1 MQIDLWTL
9 ALQTLNAV
17 VLLWILSRFLFKPV
31 AAMMKARKEAADRLL
46 ADAEAARSAA
56 EAAKADAESA
66 AARLA
71 DESNATIAK
80 AEAEAEAARQEI
92 ISRGTAE
99 ANALKA
105 AAETEIA
112 ALRKSREAGLRR
124 EVAELAVEA
133 TARLLSRLPVPVSDA
148 DFIDSLGEGV
158 GRLPEATRKSIGADA
173 SRVLIR
179 AASGLS
185 TDQQAH
191 LRDVLERSIG
201 RSINPEILGDPSL
214 LAGLELETDHA
225 VVRNNFRA
233 DLDRIVQE
241 MASHV

>member
-9 ALQTLNAV
+9 ALQTLNAA

-31 AAMMKARKEAADRLL
+31 AAMMRARKDATDRLL
-46 ADAEAARSAA
+46 ADAEAARNAA

-71 DESNATIAK
+71 SERNATIAR
-80 AEAEAEAARQEI
+80 AEAEAEAARQAI
-92 ISRGTAE
+92 VSRGAAE
-99 ANALKA
+99 ASALKA
-105 AAETEIA
+105 AAEAEIA
-112 ALRKSREAGLRR
+112 ALRKSREADLRQ

-133 TARLLSRLPVPVSDA
+133 TARLLSRLPAPVSDA
-148 DFIDSLGEGV
+148 NFIDGLDEGV
-158 GRLPEATRKSIGADA
+158 GRLPEETRKSIGAGA
-173 SRVLIR
+173 SRVLVR

-185 TDQQAH
+185 SDEQAH

-201 RSINPEILGDPSL
+201 RSISPEVQRDPSL
-214 LAGLELETDHA
+214 LAGLELQTDHA

-233 DLDRIVQE
+233 DLDRIAEE